1 MIDTI
6 TIIRGYHYD
15 GRAYL
20 TKDAGF
26 FYALGK
32 TVQQAGPR
40 PAHPCRNLRG
50 ADRGPWAVGR
60 IDAMG

>member
-1 MIDTI
+1 MNPTHYFHKI
-6 TIIRGYHYD
+6 T
-15 GRAYL
+15 L
-20 TKDAGF
+20 PVN
-26 FYALGK
+26 K
-32 TVQQAGPR
+32 TVQQAGPW